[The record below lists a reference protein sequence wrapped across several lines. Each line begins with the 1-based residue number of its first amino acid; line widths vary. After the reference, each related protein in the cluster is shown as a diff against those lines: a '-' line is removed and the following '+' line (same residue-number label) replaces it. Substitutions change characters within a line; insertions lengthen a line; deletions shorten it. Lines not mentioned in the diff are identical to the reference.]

1 MFIWCFSLYDLYPL
15 RNWNVS
21 NGRDFYRMFYGCE
34 LLADIKALKNWDLSN
49 VVNFKYIFRKCHPSI
64 DLDPILK
71 CFGDKIV
78 KKEILLEE

>member
-1 MFIWCFSLYDLYPL
+1 M

-21 NGRDFYRMFYGCE
+21 NGRDFYNMFFYCE
-34 LLADIKALKNWDLSN
+34 LLVDIKPLKNWDLSN
-49 VVNFKYIFRKCHPSI
+49 AVKFEGIFGKCHPSI